1 MRKRI
6 VMLSA
11 LAVLA
16 GASTACF
23 GLFTKSDDPAPAPAS
38 SDPCAGLT
46 GQARTDC
53 ETRRSG
59 QPG

>member
-1 MRKRI
+1 MTKRI
-6 VMLSA
+6 VMLGA

-23 GLFTKSDDPAPAPAS
+23 GLFTKSDPAPAPAA

-53 ETRRSG
+53 ETRSTG